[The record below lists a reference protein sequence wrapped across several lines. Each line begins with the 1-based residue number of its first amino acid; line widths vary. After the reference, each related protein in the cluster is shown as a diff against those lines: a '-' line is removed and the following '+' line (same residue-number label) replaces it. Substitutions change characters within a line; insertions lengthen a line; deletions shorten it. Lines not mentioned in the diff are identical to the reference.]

1 MRALSLVGGFLA
13 AGSPIAVLT
22 LAVLTAVPALSAPAD
37 TPPPE
42 AAAPEAA
49 PGCEAAETPAAR
61 LMCRDAKLAA
71 AGAAM
76 DAALAAL
83 GATTD
88 DSGRAAIE
96 DSQTVWRARRD
107 ESCPVTAAD
116 LADEKSTRTRADC
129 LLRVVR
135 KRTAALE
142 AERQARS
149 RPVGDLPLSVTG
161 AAARQFAAPQP
172 PMPPVSRKVSL
183 STLAGRWA
191 KADPADRTAID
202 DCRSSYLDIGTDRSL
217 HAVEPRLQLFPLDG
231 TLAAD
236 GDPVQGVALLPA
248 GPVDGAQPE
257 AAAGTAPGTRAPL
270 ATLRLLPADSP
281 RFDRLILR
289 MEPPA
294 GFAAEFVRCR

>member
-13 AGSPIAVLT
+13 AGSL
-22 LAVLTAVPALSAPAD
+22 LAVVTAVPAFSAPAD

-49 PGCEAAETPAAR
+49 ARGCEAAETPTAQ
-61 LMCRDAKLAA
+61 LMCGDAKLAA

-96 DSQTVWRARRD
+96 DSQTVWRAKRD
-107 ESCPVTAAD
+107 ETCPVTAAD
-116 LADEKSTRTRADC
+116 LADAKLAKTRADC
-129 LLRVVR
+129 LARVIR
-135 KRTAALE
+135 KRTVALE
-142 AERQARS
+142 AERQSRS
-149 RPVGDLPLSVTG
+149 WPVGDLPLSVTG
-161 AAARQFAAPQP
+161 AAARRFAAPQP
-172 PMPPVSRKVSL
+172 PVPPISRKVSL
-183 STLAGRWA
+183 ETLAGRWA

-217 HAVEPRLQLFPLDG
+217 HAVEPRMQLFPLDG

-248 GPVDGAQPE
+248 APSEGAQAQ
-257 AAAGTAPGTRAPL
+257 AAAPL

-294 GFAAEFVRCR
+294 SFAAEFVRCR